1 MNNELFKNG
10 SGLMTRLRVLSG
22 AHAGANLHW
31 IHQVLKV
38 GQSEDLDVYIG
49 DWNAPTV
56 ELHRDAAGRCEA
68 RWLQHEGAELVPG
81 AQRDG
86 AWLRCPLSPWVPLR
100 FGAVVLCIGPAD
112 EPWPD
117 DVDLL
122 QRLFAP
128 QPAVILAVEG
138 GNGGDVRAARK
149 RPAVMIITTIA
160 GLALTASAVMVPSER
175 TQSALSSSVGNAAPT
190 PQLLKVA
197 LGPRLAA
204 MLSLSAQGSGFLV
217 QGVVDTH
224 ADSAEVGRLLDRLPA
239 SVQVAR
245 RYTAAPDVVDMVLA
259 SVPGKA
265 LSVERTAPRRF
276 EVTGRT
282 ADLIGTQGSID
293 RLSSDLQAVGVEL
306 VAAMTDSAKPS
317 TSGAGISGMLI
328 DPQGL
333 SFSRTRDGAKHIVMQ
348 AGGAKGP
355 QLADAPVNVQVNPQ
369 ASAQANLQG
378 LQP

>member
-1 MNNELFKNG
+1 MNNELFNNG

-68 RWLQHEGAELVPG
+68 RWLQQDGAEPVAG
-81 AQRDG
+81 AERDG
-86 AWLRCPLSPWVPLR
+86 AWLRCPLQPWVPFR
-100 FGAVVLCIGPAD
+100 FGTVVLCIGPAD
-112 EPWPD
+112 QSWPD

-128 QPAVILAVEG
+128 TPPASLAAV
-138 GNGGDVRAARK
+138 GGDGDNTAAARK
-149 RPAVMIITTIA
+149 RPAVMIIITIA
-160 GLALTASAVMVPSER
+160 GLALAASAAMVPADR
-175 TQSALSSSVGNAAPT
+175 TQPAQALKAGNAAPT
-190 PQLLKVA
+190 PQVLNAA

-204 MLSLSAQGSGFLV
+204 MLSLSAQGPGFLV

-224 ADSAEVGRLLDRLPA
+224 ADLAEVGRLLDRLPV
-239 SVQVAR
+239 SMQVAR
-245 RYTAAPDVVDMVLA
+245 RYIAAPDVVDMVLA
-259 SVPGKA
+259 SVPGTA
-265 LSVERTAPRRF
+265 LTVERTAPRRF

-282 ADLIGTQGSID
+282 ADLIGTQGSIE
-293 RLSSDLQAVGVEL
+293 RLGSDLQAVGVEL
-306 VAAMTDSAKPS
+306 VAAVTDSSKPR

-328 DPQGL
+328 DPLGL
-333 SFSRTRDGAKHIVMQ
+333 SFSRTRDGVKHIVVQ
-348 AGGAKGP
+348 ASASRAP
-355 QLADAPVNVQVNPQ
+355 QLADVPAN
-369 ASAQANLQG
+369 AQANLPG
-378 LQP
+378 TSP